1 MNTKKSSLSRAY
13 LACLREHLDHS
24 GSSESGL
31 KSARLFGIQATKS
44 GMETLALAKI
54 HEAAL
59 ETLLSDENSPARK
72 KAKTLRGAA
81 FFAEAVTP
89 IEETHRSMRQANTRL
104 EKLVTRLTRRTHQ
117 LAASNDKLKHEII
130 HRKSVEASLI
140 TSETTASQ
148 LLTKSRHMQED
159 LRHLSRRLLTVQEE
173 ERKRISRE
181 LHDVIAQALTGINLR
196 LITLKAESSSN
207 AKILHRRIAMTQR
220 VIERSVEVVHRFA
233 RDLRPTLLDDLG
245 LIPALKSY
253 LTSFME
259 RTGIR
264 VRILVSPTIESID
277 STRRTVLYRVA
288 QEALTNVARHAE
300 ASQANVSI
308 RLHANT
314 VSMQIHDNGR
324 GFQVEGNAFARSSKC
339 LGLLGMKER
348 VEMVGGTF
356 AVASSP
362 GKETTVQVE
371 LPGKKPP
378 SQPRSSKLAASKQS
392 PVSAPRSL

>member
-1 MNTKKSSLSRAY
+1 MNTKNSSLSRTY
-13 LACLREHLDHS
+13 LASLREHLDHN
-24 GSSESGL
+24 GSNESGL
-31 KSARLFGIQATKS
+31 KSARLFGIKATKT

-54 HEAAL
+54 HESAL
-59 ETLLSDENSPARK
+59 ETLLSGEVSPARK
-72 KAKTLRGAA
+72 KSKTLRGTA
-81 FFAEAVTP
+81 FFTEAITP
-89 IEETHRSMRQANTRL
+89 IEETHRSMRQANIRL
-104 EKLVTRLTRRTHQ
+104 EKLVNSLTRRTHQ
-117 LAASNDKLKHEII
+117 LAASNDKLKHEIV

-140 TSETTASQ
+140 TSEMTSSQ
-148 LLTKSRHMQED
+148 LLKKSRHMQED

-181 LHDVIAQALTGINLR
+181 LHDVVAQALTSINLR
-196 LITLKAESSSN
+196 LITLKTESNLN
-207 AKILHRRIAMTQR
+207 ARNLRRRIAMTQR
-220 VIERSVEVVHRFA
+220 VIERSVEIVHRFA

-253 LTSFME
+253 LTSYMQ

-264 VRILVSPTIESID
+264 VSFSVSPTIDTID

-288 QEALTNVARHAE
+288 QEALTNVARHAK

-356 AVASSP
+356 AVTSAP

-371 LPGKKPP
+371 LPGKKLP
-378 SQPRSSKLAASKQS
+378 SRTRPSKLAVGKEPPGST
-392 PVSAPRSL
+392 PRSP

>member
-1 MNTKKSSLSRAY
+1 MNTKNSSLSRTY
-13 LACLREHLDHS
+13 LASLREHLDHN

-31 KSARLFGIQATKS
+31 KNARLFGIKATKT

-54 HEAAL
+54 HESAL
-59 ETLLSDENSPARK
+59 ETLLSDEVSPARK
-72 KAKTLRGAA
+72 KSKTLRGTA
-81 FFAEAVTP
+81 FFTEAITP

-104 EKLVTRLTRRTHQ
+104 EKLVSSLTRRTHQ
-117 LAASNDKLKHEII
+117 LAASNDKLKHEIV

-140 TSETTASQ
+140 TSEMTSSQ
-148 LLTKSRHMQED
+148 LLAKSRHMQED

-181 LHDVIAQALTGINLR
+181 LHDVVAQALTSINLR
-196 LITLKAESSSN
+196 LITLKTESNLN
-207 AKILHRRIAMTQR
+207 ARNLRRRIAMTQR
-220 VIERSVEVVHRFA
+220 VIERSVEIVHRFA

-253 LTSFME
+253 LTAYMQ

-264 VRILVSPTIESID
+264 VNFSVSPTIDTID

-288 QEALTNVARHAE
+288 QEALTNIARHAK

-308 RLHANT
+308 RLHADT
-314 VSMQIHDNGR
+314 VSMQIHDNGC

-356 AVASSP
+356 AVASAP

-371 LPGKKPP
+371 LPGRKRHHRARP
-378 SQPRSSKLAASKQS
+378 SKLAAVKDPSD
-392 PVSAPRSL
+392 SAPRSP